1 MKRTGYIQGFILRC
15 IAAAG
20 AAAIA
25 LLPGACTGTI
35 AVYDDTQTE
44 IGLSPVTRPDT
55 KIISG
60 GMETTFDG
68 YETFGVF
75 AYHKITGAG
84 QTWEAFTSAGGDMNT
99 YLYKVPF
106 CKRAAGD
113 SYWGG
118 GKNEVPLVYERATG
132 SPDYVKGTSYI
143 ALSETEVFSTVERA
157 PQYWPNTGSLIFA
170 GYSPYQ
176 TFDFYET
183 TEEVDNEEVTVEHRD
198 FVPIDAVYDIDEA
211 GGYANPGLTVKDF
224 RQGDYNWEH
233 DNHWAE
239 NETFDFMWFE
249 TDDAGNMSFDSSTEA
264 IPVTF
269 KHACA
274 WLDFRITAE
283 TPGLFSISEVTL
295 SDIYWQA
302 DFDSREDGCWSNFRY
317 DTGANG
323 DVRETVLF
331 SHDGDRDMEEP
342 DPDEIEFVKV
352 DEKGFFLGDM
362 IVIPQP
368 VSDEAAGKESVLVIE
383 YLQHTSDDTPLTQ
396 TYVCPLDSVTENGRW
411 EMGKHYIYDIVFAL
425 HKITVEPD
433 VLEWEER
440 PGSVTVN

>member
-198 FVPIDAVYDIDEA
+198 FAPIDAVYDIDEA

-274 WLDFRITAE
+274 WLDFRITA
-283 TPGLFSISEVTL
+283 
-295 SDIYWQA
+295 
-302 DFDSREDGCWSNFRY
+302 
-317 DTGANG
+317 
-323 DVRETVLF
+323 
-331 SHDGDRDMEEP
+331 DMEEP

-368 VSDEAAGKESVLVIE
+368 VSDEAAGKESVLVIK